1 MRLTAGNNPARW
13 LRLSALVFALDQA
26 SKLAVEY
33 WMQLG
38 QVIEVLPFFNLRLA
52 YNEGAAFSFL
62 ADAGGW
68 QRWFFLIFAIV
79 VVVLLM
85 RWLRK
90 LQPDEGWT
98 ALGLSLVIAGAL
110 GNLVDRAQY
119 GYVIDFL
126 DFHVVGWHWPAFNLA
141 DSAIFMGVIA
151 LLWASLVLKEG
162 TARG

>member
-1 MRLTAGNNPARW
+1 
-13 LRLSALVFALDQA
+13 
-26 SKLAVEY
+26 
-33 WMQLG
+33 
-38 QVIEVLPFFNLRLA
+38 
-52 YNEGAAFSFL
+52 
-62 ADAGGW
+62 
-68 QRWFFLIFAIV
+68 
-79 VVVLLM
+79 LM

-126 DFHVVGWHWPAFNLA
+126 DFHAVGWHWPAFNLA
-141 DSAIFMGVIA
+141 DSAIFVGVIA

>member
-1 MRLTAGNNPARW
+1 MMRLTAGENPARW
-13 LRLSALVFALDQA
+13 LRLSAVVFALDQA
-26 SKLAVEY
+26 SKLAAEY

-38 QVIEVLPFFNLRLA
+38 QVFELLPFFNLRLA

-90 LQPDEGWT
+90 LKPEEGWT
-98 ALGLSLVIAGAL
+98 ALGLSLVIAGAM

-119 GYVIDFL
+119 GHVIDFL
-126 DFHVVGWHWPAFNLA
+126 DFHVAGLHWPAFNIA
-141 DSAIFMGVIA
+141 DSAIFLGVVA
-151 LLWASLVLKEG
+151 LLYASFVRKEG
-162 TARG
+162 